1 MKQNSKQVRITKAT
15 IKPPKCSHDTFF
27 KLIFFDPK
35 LAKELVELLL
45 TKKVS
50 QFFNLDDIKFEKDT
64 HKKQFADIILSFSLK
79 GYPQERV
86 DFFMILEHKS
96 FNDKN
101 SHNQVLKYLYLL
113 REFIIKQTGRAK
125 PIIPGLFHHGK
136 QPLKLKKSLQEE
148 DFKGFYNKIPVE
160 IRESMLNFKLKII
173 STKDPKI
180 RKLIKNK
187 GSKIWG
193 VIKLLDEIWD
203 IKEPSAKKV
212 KSIIK
217 DYFGDILKDKTKKEV
232 EEIIIGIEE
241 YLRDTTGLKSEEW
254 EKAKK
259 ELIDEGTIKKGVNM
273 NIRELIKEKG
283 RWEGREEVIVN
294 MLKEKADISFIS
306 KVTGLPAEEIK
317 KFKSKNLKNGK

>member
-1 MKQNSKQVRITKAT
+1 MKRNSKQVRITKAT

-50 QFFNLDDIKFEKDT
+50 KFFNLDDIKFEKDT
-64 HKKQFADIILSFSLK
+64 HKKQIADIVLSFPLK
-79 GYPQERV
+79 GYPKERV

-96 FNDKN
+96 YNDKN
-101 SHNQVLKYLYLL
+101 SYDQILKYLYLFRDL
-113 REFIIKQTGRAK
+113 IIKQTGRVK
-125 PIIPGLFHHGK
+125 PIIPGMFYHGK
-136 QPLKLKKSLQEE
+136 KPLKLKKSLQEE
-148 DFKGFYNKIPVE
+148 DFKDIYNKIPIE
-160 IRESMLNFKLKII
+160 IRESMLNFKLKLIN
-173 STKDPKI
+173 TKDPKI

-203 IKEPSAKKV
+203 IKKPSAKKV
-212 KSIIK
+212 KIIIR
-217 DYFGDILKDKTKKEV
+217 DYFGEILNGKAKREA
-232 EEIIIGIEE
+232 EEIVIGIEE

-254 EKAKK
+254 EKAKQ

-273 NIRELIKEKG
+273 NIRELIKAKG
-283 RWEGREEVIVN
+283 RWEGREEVIIN

-317 KFKSKNLKNGK
+317 KLKSKKLKNGA